1 MDTIIEEE
9 VKAHKKRKIW
19 VIISAGLLVLIT
31 AVLLM
36 RNLITPSLSA
46 AEINTAVVEK
56 GNIENTINAT
66 GEVLPEFEEVLT
78 SPINASVRQVL
89 MDAGNKIKAGQS
101 ILTLDKSA
109 AETDFN
115 KLKFQIESK
124 DNEIRKLKLDLSK
137 SFYDIKSNNSIK
149 QLRIASLTD
158 AVANAKRLFKA
169 GGGTREGIEQAE
181 LNLKVAELEK
191 KQLENEIS
199 SKQQT
204 MKIEITEAEIALAI
218 LRNDQLALKRKL
230 DLANVIATRA
240 GVITWVNKN
249 IGATIR
255 EGEPLA
261 RIADLGSFK
270 VAGGISENSLDQ
282 LSIHMPVVI
291 RLNEILLRGQVVNIS
306 PAVNNGIV
314 SFDVQLD
321 ERNNKLLRP
330 NMKVDVFL
338 VTATRSG
345 VTRVVNGPVFNGSDD
360 QDVFVM
366 SNGKAV
372 KRNVKTGLSNFDF
385 IEILSGLKPGETII
399 TSDLKGFNN
408 TSEITITK

>member
-1 MDTIIEEE
+1 MDTVIEKE
-9 VKAHKKRKIW
+9 VKARKKRKLGL
-19 VIISAGLLVLIT
+19 IIAIALLVLLVM
-31 AVLLM
+31 VLLM
-36 RNLITPSLSA
+36 RHLITPSLSA
-46 AEINTAVVEK
+46 AEINTAVVEQ

-66 GEVLPEFEEVLT
+66 GEILPEFEEVLT

-89 MDAGNKIKAGQS
+89 MDAGNQIKAGQS
-101 ILTLDKSA
+101 ILTLDKSS

-124 DNEIRKLKLDLSK
+124 ENEIRKLKLDLSK

-149 QLRIASLTD
+149 HLRISSLSD
-158 AVANAKRLFKA
+158 AVSNAKRLFKA

-181 LNLKVAELEK
+181 LNLRVAELEK

-240 GVITWVNKN
+240 GVVTWVNKN
-249 IGATIR
+249 IGASIR

-261 RIADLGSFK
+261 RIADLASFK
-270 VAGGISENSLDQ
+270 VAGSISENSLDQ
-282 LSIHMPVVI
+282 LNMHMPAVI
-291 RLNEILLRGQVVNIS
+291 RINELLLRGHVANIS

-321 ERNNKLLRP
+321 DRNSKLLRP

-345 VTRVVNGPVFNGSDD
+345 VTRVQNGPAFKGSDD
-360 QDVFVM
+360 QDIFVL
-366 SNGKAV
+366 SKGSAL
-372 KRNVKTGLSNFDF
+372 KRSVKTGLSNFDF
-385 IEILSGLKPGETII
+385 VEIISGLKPGEVII
-399 TSDLKGFNN
+399 TSDLKGFDH
-408 TSEITITK
+408 TREITITN